1 MQSKRSAT
9 ERVKIVRKR
18 LADGSVRE
26 YRYVAKPPAPRVAP
40 DSIGGLILA
49 YKASPDWT
57 ALKPSTRKN
66 KLYYLRDL
74 EELAHVPVAAVRRR
88 TMLAVRDAIAE
99 ERGAGAANV
108 FMRVSAALFTWA
120 VDREWIEHSPISRTR
135 QLAGGHLLAWT
146 QDEADLATAKLPAPL
161 ARVVILARYTG
172 QRRGDLCTMTWSA
185 YDGAT
190 LRVTQQKTG
199 ARLVIPAHPTLR
211 HHLEAW
217 KTERTSTH
225 ILTSHR
231 GMPWGPNHLTHTMA
245 DELQKLGMRE
255 GLNVHGLRKL
265 AAAELA
271 DAGCS
276 AHEIAA
282 ITGHKTLAMVQLYT
296 ASANQER
303 LAVAAIAKLPQGG
316 RK

>member
-1 MQSKRSAT
+1 MQSKRSETA
-9 ERVKIVRKR
+9 RVKIVRKR

-26 YRYVAKPPAPRVAP
+26 YRYTAKAPAPRVAP

-57 ALKPSTRKN
+57 ALQPSTRKN

-74 EELAHVPVAAVRRR
+74 EELAHVPVASVRRR
-88 TMLAVRDAIAE
+88 TMLAMRDAIAE

-108 FMRVSAALFTWA
+108 FMRVSAALFRWA
-120 VDREWIEHSPISRTR
+120 VDREWIDNSPIDRTR

-146 QDEADLATAKLPAPL
+146 SAEADQAAAELPAPL

-172 QRRGDLCTMTWSA
+172 QRRGDLCMITWSA

-190 LRVTQQKTG
+190 LRLTQQKTG
-199 ARLVIPAHPTLR
+199 TRLVIPVHPVLR
-211 HHLEAW
+211 RHLETW
-217 KTERTSTH
+217 KAERSSTH

-231 GMPWGPNHLTHTMA
+231 GTPWGPNHLTHTMA

-271 DAGCS
+271 DSGCS
-276 AHEIAA
+276 AHEIAS

-296 ASANQER
+296 ASADQER
-303 LAVAAIAKLPQGG
+303 LAKAAIARLPSKR